1 MSIYFTKS
9 LHGMM
14 QGVGTIRGKERGR
27 RPTRR
32 KSKDMRDAMAEAKA
46 SDLHHLAC
54 ADIILSFIELEHKN
68 LMRELNHQDL
78 WGSSQNFKL
87 LILMY
92 GHMGTSQ

>member
-1 MSIYFTKS
+1 
-9 LHGMM
+9 
-14 QGVGTIRGKERGR
+14 
-27 RPTRR
+27 
-32 KSKDMRDAMAEAKA
+32 MRDAMAEAKA

-92 GHMGTSQ
+92 GHMGTMQYLLRIVSCPHGDSNQQRPWAP